1 MLAANSSRRKTRL
14 EHLII
19 RDPATSLQ
27 FRFVTFSATIFSK
40 IRFRFFEEG
49 MKEWKKLYLR
59 FLHVITYTST
69 LIFIY
74 FQIIFH
80 FDMIL
85 YDLRLHSVISI
96 FTKGGMEN

>member
-1 MLAANSSRRKTRL
+1 
-14 EHLII
+14 
-19 RDPATSLQ
+19 
-27 FRFVTFSATIFSK
+27 
-40 IRFRFFEEG
+40 